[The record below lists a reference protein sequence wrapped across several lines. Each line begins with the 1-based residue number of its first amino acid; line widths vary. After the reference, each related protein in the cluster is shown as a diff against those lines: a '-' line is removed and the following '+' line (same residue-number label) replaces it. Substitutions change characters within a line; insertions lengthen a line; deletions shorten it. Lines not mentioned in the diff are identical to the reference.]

1 MSIKWAVRAPPMRM
15 SLEYLRRRRLLYYI
29 RGKVMFIN
37 LPRGRMELL
46 FWTCLS
52 HPMMMIAI
60 AHFMERIKSRIE
72 VNGVKKIVRCY
83 ALYDQ

>member
-1 MSIKWAVRAPPMRM
+1 
-15 SLEYLRRRRLLYYI
+15 
-29 RGKVMFIN
+29 MFIN